1 MAKEAE
7 VEKRRIQEAV
17 TEWESEKRRRV
28 QDGETNVDD
37 DEEDMQDVQVQYR
50 IRRVPSL
57 FRSQSL
63 AVVVVKRVRN
73 TLRARRF
80 ALLNKRVE
88 DCVSQG

>member
-28 QDGETNVDD
+28 QDGEANVDD